1 MMSNWTQLLYSYIT
15 PTARTCKSAAAKNYG
30 EDPKTL
36 FEMLQRVARLWP
48 NRGIAFKDQ
57 GWDHKSDF
65 LTYADLL
72 REAEVTLRDGEEG
85 RVLTDARSTLSNYGR
100 TRLSHRRSV

>member
-1 MMSNWTQLLYSYIT
+1 MMSNWAQLLYSYVT
-15 PTARTCKSAAAKNYG
+15 PTARTGKSAAAKKHG

-48 NRGIAFKDQ
+48 NHGIAFKDQ

-85 RVLTDARSTLSNYGR
+85 RVLTDARSTRSNYGR